1 MLLLLMYM
9 FIPGIVKLAGS
20 FELFFVNSIGM
31 PFNSG
36 TIIYFALLIG
46 LDCLGTSLYQ

>member
-1 MLLLLMYM
+1 MYF

-20 FELFFVNSIGM
+20 FELFFVNSLGM

-36 TIIYFALLIG
+36 TIIYFAVLIG
-46 LDCLGTSLYQ
+46 LIVWGHLYSVKEI